1 LPYHGLNKTKQW
13 QNPKGHQLWC
23 SQYQTMNNV
32 HVEVT
37 AHLRWSRKL
46 SATVVTTEWLLS
58 CMYTQ
63 VFLEVTILW
72 EVLVKLWMSL
82 NVFTVIKITV
92 KLKLHLVLRILCGL
106 LSLVDLILFL
116 SSPFV
121 CKSCGASF
129 KTKANLLNHQPTHT
143 GEKKYF
149 CELCGQQFAHK
160 TSLTLHYRW
169 HTGE

>member
-1 LPYHGLNKTKQW
+1 
-13 QNPKGHQLWC
+13 
-23 SQYQTMNNV
+23 
-32 HVEVT
+32 
-37 AHLRWSRKL
+37 
-46 SATVVTTEWLLS
+46 
-58 CMYTQ
+58 
-63 VFLEVTILW
+63 
-72 EVLVKLWMSL
+72 
-82 NVFTVIKITV
+82 
-92 KLKLHLVLRILCGL
+92 LKLHVILRILFGL
-106 LSLVDLILFL
+106 LSLVDLMISL